1 MGTHPIFESDF
12 DCLTE
17 QIMQRRIVTTSTRGI
32 KSMWGHNTPSNTKVL
47 TNNQKTLT
55 QASLTRAKDDFVK
68 GTKKSATLAY
78 PEDAL
83 ITHHAAAK
91 AVSGVGDET
100 EGRLV
105 TISQTTRNVM
115 QSTDK
120 NAQYWQIEFDTQER
134 WDGAQQRI
142 PCRIPTDGCI
152 SKQRKQ
158 LLILPIVR
166 AGRSIKSSSQER
178 RSSSSENMATT
189 LRGTSDSESPPS
201 KNLLRCST

>member
-105 TISQTTRNVM
+105 TISQTTRNVV
-115 QSTDK
+115 QSADK

-134 WDGAQQRI
+134 WEN
-142 PCRIPTDGCI
+142 PTMGWGSTADPLSNTHGWMHFKTKEAAI
-152 SKQRKQ
+152 DFAHRQGWEIDQVVEPRKK
-158 LLILPIVR
+158 ILEFR
-166 AGRSIKSSSQER
+166 EYGDNFAWNKR
-178 RSSSSENMATT
+178 
-189 LRGTSDSESPPS
+189 LRKPA
-201 KNLLRCST
+201 K

>member
-17 QIMQRRIVTTSTRGI
+17 HIMQRRIVTTSTRGI
-32 KSMWGHNTPSNTKVL
+32 KSMWGHNVPSNTKVL

-55 QASLTRAKDDFVK
+55 QASLTRAKDDYVK

-115 QSTDK
+115 QSADK

-134 WDGAQQRI
+134 WENQQWDGAPQVI
-142 PCRIPTDGCI
+142 PSRTPTAGCI
-152 SKQRKQ
+152 LKQ
-158 LLILPIVR
+158 
-166 AGRSIKSSSQER
+166 
-178 RSSSSENMATT
+178 
-189 LRGTSDSESPPS
+189 
-201 KNLLRCST
+201 